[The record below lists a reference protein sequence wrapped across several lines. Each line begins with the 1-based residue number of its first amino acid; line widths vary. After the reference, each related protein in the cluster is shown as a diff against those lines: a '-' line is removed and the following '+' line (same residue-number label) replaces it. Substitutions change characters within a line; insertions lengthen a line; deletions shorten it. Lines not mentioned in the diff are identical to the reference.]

1 MTIAAVNRGEWGAQ
15 MERADVQEWSC
26 EGGEIMERMRRN
38 KRVYRWWREQRD
50 GIRSLFR
57 SERFM

>member
-26 EGGEIMERMRRN
+26 EGGGDNGEDEEKQKSLSMVEGA
-38 KRVYRWWREQRD
+38 EGRD
-50 GIRSLFR
+50 
-57 SERFM
+57 